1 MTGLDSPATAPT
13 APKAALLIVFV
24 VVFIDL
30 LGFGIVLPLLPRYAE
45 RFLSGSDAA
54 VQGITIGLLY
64 SVFSLMQFIFSPVL
78 GRVSDRIGRRP
89 VILFSLGG
97 SIVFYGLF
105 AVASTMNEQP
115 TLGLILLFVSR
126 VGAGIAGASVSTAQA
141 VIADCTT
148 AQQRS
153 RGMALIGAAFGIG
166 FTFGPLI
173 AWAGESAFANADW
186 GPGLMAS
193 GLSMLAFVLAARM
206 LPETRQTS
214 GLARDRDFFS
224 LSRTIQV
231 LSIPTV
237 GTLILI
243 YFLAIFGFANF
254 EGTLSLFTDKVFGL
268 DRQDNYLVFAYVG
281 FVLMLAQGVLYRR
294 VAGKASEELLMTA
307 GLAMMLIG
315 LGGIAGVAWF
325 SSTLSSTSDS
335 LKVIFYAAMAIAVT
349 GFAFVNPSVASL
361 ISRRSDPNRQGEVLG
376 VNQSFAALGR
386 IAGPFL
392 GLMLFPLESSHVLPY
407 LAACGLLMIVAML
420 IPRVWMTRAT

>member
-1 MTGLDSPATAPT
+1 MTGLDSAATAPT

-54 VQGITIGLLY
+54 FQGITIGLLY
-64 SVFSLMQFIFSPVL
+64 SVFSLMQFLFSPVL
-78 GRVSDRIGRRP
+78 GRLSDRIGRRP
-89 VILFSLGG
+89 VILLSLGG
-97 SIVFYGLF
+97 SILFYGLF

-115 TLGLILLFVSR
+115 TLGLMLLFVSR

-206 LPETRQTS
+206 LPETRQPS
-214 GLARDRDFFS
+214 GRAGARDFFS

-315 LGGIAGVAWF
+315 LGGIAWVAWF
-325 SSTLSSTSDS
+325 SAASSASEW
-335 LKVIFYAAMAIAVT
+335 LKVIFYGAMAVAVT

-392 GLMLFPLESSHVLPY
+392 GLTLFPLESSHVLPY

-420 IPRVWMTRAT
+420 IPRVWMAQTP